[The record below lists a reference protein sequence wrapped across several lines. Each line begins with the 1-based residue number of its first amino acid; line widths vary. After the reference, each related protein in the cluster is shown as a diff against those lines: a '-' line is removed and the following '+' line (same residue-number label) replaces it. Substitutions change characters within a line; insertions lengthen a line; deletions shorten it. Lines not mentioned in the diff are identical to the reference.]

1 MFFWAI
7 PAVII
12 LIIIVYVKAKKLYP
26 LMYAL
31 SIFSYINLVIYII
44 SAFNL
49 KKNGIIIILI
59 LSAGLMIGLGLYIAH
74 GRKEA

>member
-59 LSAGLMIGLGLYIAH
+59 LSAGLMIGLGLYTAH